1 MGEEGLEV
9 VLSEERDAV
18 NGEGRRLSVEL
29 DGVAIAIV
37 KNVVRVGAVICYVF
51 D

>member
-1 MGEEGLEV
+1 M
-9 VLSEERDAV
+9 LSEERDAV

-29 DGVAIAIV
+29 DGAAIV
-37 KNVVRVGAVICYVF
+37 TAKNVVRVGGVICNVF